1 MIKCLWVLVGLVAL
15 ATSQEDKPP
24 NNVVLQMLGDK
35 AKFPDA
41 SVTNDVTAD
50 SLTLIDCLDDAVYDS
65 EDAVAEIDTDG
76 KISF

>member
-1 MIKCLWVLVGLVAL
+1 
-15 ATSQEDKPP
+15 
-24 NNVVLQMLGDK
+24 MLGDK

-76 KISF
+76 KIIIFLF